1 MEPLPAV
8 GLDEVR
14 AAAELIRGD
23 AIRAPLL
30 RLGVHPAP
38 EIHVKL
44 ENLQPMG
51 SFKLRGAINSVA
63 ALDPERIANGLSTA
77 SAGNM
82 ARAVASLA
90 RRHGVS
96 ATMIVPDSAPA
107 AKLEPVRAL
116 GARVIPVPF
125 ADWWQAM
132 EEGGHPDLPGAFL
145 HPCASRSM
153 IAGDGTV
160 GLELVEDL
168 PGLAAVVVPFGGGGL
183 ASGIA
188 CAVKALRPEIRVYA
202 AEVEGA
208 APLAAA
214 LVAGRPVE
222 IERRPSFV
230 DGIGSG
236 TVLPA
241 MWPLVSSVLDGS
253 IVVSLE
259 QVESAL
265 RLLATRLRVVAE
277 GAGAAALAAALTGQA
292 GEGPV
297 VAVISGGNID
307 PAAFASI
314 VAGGQA

>member
-14 AAAELIRGD
+14 AAAAHLRGE
-23 AIRAPLL
+23 AVRTPLL
-30 RLGVHPAP
+30 PIEADGSAG
-38 EIHVKL
+38 IHVKL
-44 ENLQPMG
+44 ENLQPIG
-51 SFKLRGAINSVA
+51 SFKLRGALSSVA
-63 ALDPERIANGLSTA
+63 AMGSERLAEGLSTA

-82 ARAVASLA
+82 ARAVAWLA
-90 RRHGVS
+90 QRHGVP
-96 ATMIVPDSAPA
+96 AIVMVPDSAPA

-116 GARVIPVPF
+116 GATVIPVPF
-125 ADWWQAM
+125 GEWWQVM
-132 EEGGHPDLPGAFL
+132 EDGGHPDLPGAFL
-145 HPCASRSM
+145 HPCASRPM
-153 IAGDGTV
+153 IAGDGTI
-160 GLELVEDL
+160 GLELVDDL
-168 PGLAAVVVPFGGGGL
+168 PEVDAVVVPFGGGGL

-188 CAVKALRPEIRVYA
+188 CAVKALLPNVRVYA

-214 LVAGRPVE
+214 LAAGGPVA

-259 QVESAL
+259 QVESAM
-265 RLLATRLRVVAE
+265 RLLASRVRVVAE
-277 GAGAAALAAALTGQA
+277 GAGAAALAATLTGQA

-297 VAVISGGNID
+297 AAVISGGNID
-307 PAAFASI
+307 PAVFAAI
-314 VAGGQA
+314 VSRGQA